1 MVTVTVTLRVELP
14 EELAAVRVKVVVV
27 VGLTEVLEPATAPTP
42 WSMETEVAPVK
53 FQASTDDP
61 PAVMFEGEAVKE
73 PITGT
78 GNADTVTVTL
88 AVALPEVFVAVS
100 V

>member
-1 MVTVTVTLRVELP
+1 M
-14 EELAAVRVKVVVV
+14 

-53 FQASTDDP
+53 FQARTDDP

-88 AVALPEVFVAVS
+88 AVALPEEFVAVS
-100 V
+100 VYVVDVYGVTEMLEPLTMPTL